1 MPYAVN
7 LADWAAHKDDIG
19 LSFLLRPV
27 VDSNGGT
34 VIVNTHRYDE
44 VGVPLACDEEQ
55 AEAIVAVVRTRYA
68 THVVRCYYSKT
79 GRGGWKRVRV

>member
-19 LSFLLRPV
+19 LSILLRPV

-34 VIVNTHRYDE
+34 VIVNTHCYDG
-44 VGVPLACDEEQ
+44 VGVPLACDEER
-55 AEAIVAVVRTRYA
+55 AEAVVAVIRKRYA
-68 THVVRCYYSKT
+68 THIVRCYYSKT
-79 GRGGWKRVRV
+79 GHDEWKRARV